1 MDTIGRE
8 NPKQRFPW
16 NGKFEYKKEI
26 DYYFAGD
33 KIQCLLCGKRFK
45 SLPTHLIR
53 VHEISPDQYK
63 EKYNRSPGVGPR

>member
-1 MDTIGRE
+1 MNTIDTE
-8 NPKQRFPW
+8 NLIQRFPW
-16 NGKFEYKKEI
+16 NGKFENKKEI
-26 DYYFAGD
+26 DHYLAGG

-63 EKYNRSPGVGPR
+63 EKYGLPWKQGIK